1 MPVETN
7 GRVSPQ
13 KIAEAARQVGTPCY
27 VYDEALIVERCRTVL
42 GMPSAFGMSARYAM
56 KANSGR
62 AILELIGAQGVGI
75 DASSLNEARRARRA
89 GIPAGRIMLTTQE
102 VPEGQDRRDLE
113 LLMREGLLYNACSQ
127 RQLELSAPFARAHGL
142 RLSLRVNPGIGAG
155 ESVTRNTGDKYSSF
169 GVHLANLDK
178 VTAFAREAGVVL
190 SQVHVHIGSGGDPA
204 AWRENID
211 RMLELVERWF
221 PDADTVNL
229 GGGFKEA
236 RMPDEHAADVPAL
249 GAYAQGRFA
258 AFAARTGRKLHMSV
272 EPGTYVVANAGY
284 LVTKVLDR
292 KWSGPDGFEFIVA
305 DGGMEANTRPLLYG
319 SRHPFYVVSAAG
331 ALLSSEFDL
340 DETRPELDHRVLV
353 GRCCES
359 GDAQSLD
366 QHGHII
372 PRLMA
377 DPQVGDLVVVGGCGA
392 YCSAMS
398 PFNYNSH
405 VQAPEVLLRAD
416 GTLQIIR
423 RPQTLEQILQN
434 EVALVVRQAHHERGE

>member
-1 MPVETN
+1 MPVESG

-13 KIAEAARQVGTPCY
+13 RIVEAARLLGTPCY
-27 VYDEALIVERCRTVL
+27 LYDEALVVERCRTVL

-62 AILELIGAQGVGI
+62 AILELVAAQGVGI

-89 GIPAGRIMLTTQE
+89 GVPAARIMLTTQE

-113 LLMREGLLYNACSQ
+113 ALLAEGVIYNACSQ
-127 RQLELSAPFARAHGL
+127 RQLELVVPFARARRL
-142 RLSLRVNPGIGAG
+142 TLSLRVNPGIGAG

-169 GVHLANLDK
+169 GVHLASLDA
-178 VTAFAREAGVVL
+178 VTSLAREAGVRL

-211 RMLELVERWF
+211 RMLEITERWF

-249 GAYAQGRFA
+249 GAYARDRFA
-258 AFAARTGRKLHMSV
+258 AFAARTGRRLHYSV

-284 LVTKVLDR
+284 LVTQVLDR

-319 SRHPFYVVSAAG
+319 SRHPFYVVSASG
-331 ALLSSEFDL
+331 QLLSSEFDL
-340 DETRPELDHRVLV
+340 DEGRPELDHRVLV

-359 GDAQSLD
+359 GDSQSLD

-405 VQAPEVLLRAD
+405 VQAPEGLLRLD
-416 GTLQIIR
+416 GSLRVIR
-423 RPQTLEQILQN
+423 RRQTLEQLLEN
-434 EVALVVRQAHHERGE
+434 EQSLE